1 MLFYLSATRIPVFIN
16 DPRFRTHL
24 CAGLQPHLKMKQLRG
39 NFAFH
44 SLLATRVLGIFH
56 QGTDSQL
63 LRFGCHSICVHLR
76 NYAQRCDNRFD
87 VILRFHIHIRYLPSS
102 CWIKFIFCFYVET
115 TFVATPRSPRRAS
128 TSTATLN
135 TSGGLLQSLLPI
147 SGSRNV
153 SFLRVYFDAV

>member
-16 DPRFRTHL
+16 DPRFRTRL

-63 LRFGCHSICVHLR
+63 LRFGCHFICVHLR
-76 NYAQRCDNRFD
+76 NHAQRSDNR
-87 VILRFHIHIRYLPSS
+87 ILRFHIHIRYLRELSSRMFLHLAELNSFFVFMWKRPS
-102 CWIKFIFCFYVET
+102 WP
-115 TFVATPRSPRRAS
+115 PRALRGE
-128 TSTATLN
+128 LL
-135 TSGGLLQSLLPI
+135 LLQLL
-147 SGSRNV
+147 
-153 SFLRVYFDAV
+153 